1 MNPTVRIGLIIPSSN
16 RLSEPQFQR
25 YAPPDVGVHV
35 TRLGIT
41 RPDAPPATEMLD
53 KIEEAAS
60 YLADARC
67 DVIVFHC
74 TGSSM
79 EAGFA
84 AERTIVDA
92 ISKATGRKTISTA
105 TAVLEAFR
113 ALGARRVVLASPY
126 RQEVNDHER
135 AFLAEAG
142 VEVLR
147 DRALD
152 LPRSDGYINE
162 PPETWL
168 RIILEE
174 ADPRADAY
182 FLSCTNIHSLDV
194 IEELEA
200 RLDKP
205 VVASNQATLWH
216 CLRLLGRD
224 DVVPGLGRLFTIRE
238 VRKSGSE
245 EFRVPAPSL
254 P

>member
-1 MNPTVRIGLIIPSSN
+1 MNPTARIGLIIPSSN
-16 RLSEPQFQR
+16 RLTEPHFNR
-25 YAPPDVGVHV
+25 YAPPDVGIHV

-53 KIEEAAS
+53 RIVEAAS

-79 EAGFA
+79 EAGLA

-92 ISKATGRKTISTA
+92 IAKGTGTKNISTA

-113 ALGARRVVLASPY
+113 ALSARKVVMVSPY

-142 VEVLR
+142 IDVLR

-168 RIILEE
+168 RVTQEE
-174 ADPRADAY
+174 ADPRTDAY

-200 RLDKP
+200 RLGKP

-216 CLRLLGRD
+216 CLRLLGRGD
-224 DVVPGLGRLFTIRE
+224 IVPNLGRLFRINQ
-238 VRKSGSE
+238 
-245 EFRVPAPSL
+245 PAPV
-254 P
+254 PV

>member
-1 MNPTVRIGLIIPSSN
+1 MNPTARIGLIIPSSN
-16 RLSEPQFQR
+16 RLTEPHFNR
-25 YAPPDVGVHV
+25 YAPPDIGIHI

-41 RPDAPPATEMLD
+41 RPEAPPATEMLD
-53 KIEEAAS
+53 KIVEAAS

-79 EAGFA
+79 EAGLA

-92 ISKATGRKTISTA
+92 IAKGTGAPAISTA

-113 ALGARRVVLASPY
+113 ALGAKRVVLVSPY
-126 RQEVNDHER
+126 RQSTNDHER

-162 PPETWL
+162 PPETWV
-168 RIILEE
+168 RVTQEE

-194 IEELEA
+194 IEDLES
-200 RLDKP
+200 RLGKP

-224 DVVPGLGRLFTIRE
+224 VVVPTLGRLFKIN
-238 VRKSGSE
+238 
-245 EFRVPAPSL
+245 VPAAV
-254 P
+254 

>member
-1 MNPTVRIGLIIPSSN
+1 MNPTARIGLIIPSSN
-16 RLSEPQFQR
+16 RLTEPHFNR
-25 YAPPDVGVHV
+25 YSPADVGIHV

-41 RPDAPPATEMLD
+41 RPDARPAAEMLD
-53 KIEEAAS
+53 QIVEAAS

-79 EAGFA
+79 EAGLA
-84 AERTIVDA
+84 AERSIVEA
-92 ISKATGRKTISTA
+92 IAKGTGTKTISTA

-113 ALGARRVVLASPY
+113 ALAVRKVVMVSPY
-126 RQEVNDHER
+126 RQDVNDHER

-142 VEVLR
+142 VTTLR

-168 RIILEE
+168 RVTQEE
-174 ADPRADAY
+174 ADPQADAY

-194 IEELEA
+194 IEELES
-200 RLDKP
+200 LLGKP

-216 CLRLLGRD
+216 CLRLLGRE
-224 DVVPGLGRLFTIRE
+224 DVIPGLGRLLKIQT
-238 VRKSGSE
+238 
-245 EFRVPAPSL
+245 PAGVA
-254 P
+254 